1 MNPFALLIRL
11 ITFFVVLLWNVIMLM
26 GAAAAHDYVTMAV
39 LCVIGALFTANRDTI
54 VGIKSK

>member
-1 MNPFALLIRL
+1 MNPFVLLMRLIAYMVVVTYTVTLLIGSVMAR
-11 ITFFVVLLWNVIMLM
+11 
-26 GAAAAHDYVTMAV
+26 DYVTMAV